1 MDICPLR
8 KLKLICVSIN
18 LRIQRQ
24 YVCISNELR
33 QITYVYIYVY
43 EYIYT
48 NICNRY
54 TQALFNVNIR
64 CLDVCLPAR
73 KTHRQQH
80 TVYDIC
86 MFKKETHIILYI
98 VYFLQHKYRQFI
110 EDTEVPINGGTPKLM
125 VYNG

>member
-1 MDICPLR
+1 MYI
-8 KLKLICVSIN
+8 
-18 LRIQRQ
+18 
-24 YVCISNELR
+24 
-33 QITYVYIYVY
+33 YIYVY

-48 NICNRY
+48 NICICNRY

-86 MFKKETHIILYI
+86 IFKKRNTYYIIYSVL
-98 VYFLQHKYRQFI
+98 LQHKYRQFI